1 MAEYICFE
9 ASASDESDGG
19 EILTEAADIEM
30 IDDTEQENNDASF
43 FRFCNQTSDANKIME
58 EISKQQASELHNL
71 EAANYLKRIKS
82 LK

>member
-43 FRFCNQTSDANKIME
+43 FSFVIKQAIQIKLWKKFLSSKRANCI
-58 EISKQQASELHNL
+58 I
-71 EAANYLKRIKS
+71 
-82 LK
+82 